1 MRSDAMRPRSR
12 PRPEKVRPRL
22 RPRPND
28 LLNISGSDNERR
40 NAHGLRR
47 LP

>member
-12 PRPEKVRPRL
+12 PEKV

-28 LLNISGSDNERR
+28 LLNIPGSDNEDVTRT
-40 NAHGLRR
+40 AFVDCHVCVFS
-47 LP
+47 